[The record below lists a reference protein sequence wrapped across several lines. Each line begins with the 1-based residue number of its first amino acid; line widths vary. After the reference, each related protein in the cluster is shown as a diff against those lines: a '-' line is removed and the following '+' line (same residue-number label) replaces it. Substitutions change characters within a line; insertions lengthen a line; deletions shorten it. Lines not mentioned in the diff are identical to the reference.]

1 MVRFEQTFFLNRSI
15 FQEKK
20 DGGILHYFGG
30 VGGVIKVCFSPKIAI
45 LRYESAS
52 RGHIRPRLGELGP
65 DIIMGD
71 H

>member
-1 MVRFEQTFFLNRSI
+1 MVQFGQIFFLNRLI
-15 FQEKK
+15 FREKN
-20 DGGILHYFGG
+20 DGAILHYFGA
-30 VGGVIKVCFSPKIAI
+30 VGGVIKERFSQKIAI
-45 LRYESAS
+45 LRYELAS